1 MKKIIYR
8 IQFRFESIGDV
19 QKKRDSRIDS
29 LLSSLDK
36 IDTEKPIVAPFKGSV
51 VEVDGTDYVVTEN
64 KLQFVVEEEIVFY
77 TTIVSLTPKDP
88 KTVKLSMSDIEK
100 LKKFVEDNRG
110 IIDADAL
117 KRQIYGEGSGA
128 NKFWKDGGWDPYVPK
143 IPIV

>member
-8 IQFRFESIGDV
+8 LQFRFESVGDV

-64 KLQFVVEEEIVFY
+64 KLQFVVEEDIVFY

-88 KTVKLSMSDIEK
+88 KLSDVEK
-100 LKKFVEDNRG
+100 LARVKKYVEDNRS
-110 IIDADAL
+110 IIDAEVIKKYL
-117 KRQIYGEGSGA
+117 YGKESGA
-128 NKFWKDGGWDPYVPK
+128 KKCGWDKSISPYVVPK
-143 IPIV
+143 IL